1 MYLGGL
7 QAPAEIHTVQ
17 ITFGAYL
24 QNGDVVVIV
33 VLRIVFWMYGVLEDP
48 SPLTPYGQDVGA
60 GKHGEVFRNPVTHDT
75 TMFMYVTNQQAACV
89 VV

>member
-7 QAPAEIHTVQ
+7 HAPAEIHTLQ

-24 QNGDVVVIV
+24 QYGDIVLIV
-33 VLRIVFWMYGVLEDP
+33 VLRIVSWMYGVLEDP
-48 SPLTPYGQDVGA
+48 SPLTPCGQDVGA
-60 GKHGEVFRNPVTHDT
+60 GKHGEVFCNAGTHDT
-75 TMFMYVTNQQAACV
+75 TLFMFIANQQAACV